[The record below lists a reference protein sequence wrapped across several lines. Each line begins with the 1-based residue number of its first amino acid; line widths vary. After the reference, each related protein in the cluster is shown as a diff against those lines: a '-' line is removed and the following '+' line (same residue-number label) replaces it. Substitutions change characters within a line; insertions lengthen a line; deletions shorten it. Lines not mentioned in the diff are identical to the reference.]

1 MTRPFAYKPVRTV
14 APAASPVRLADAKTH
29 LSVDH
34 ADEDVLIQAFIDAA
48 VAHLDG
54 WSGVLGRALVTQT
67 WRQTYDAF
75 NDPLRLPMPAA
86 TIVSVTYVNP
96 DGASVTL
103 DAASYGLQ
111 ADALGSFVEP
121 AHGATWPTPRDQSGA
136 VAVTFT
142 CGEAAESVPAP
153 LKAAILLTVGDLY
166 HNREGVIVGATVAEN
181 PTVAALIAP
190 YRRVG
195 V

>member
-1 MTRPFAYKPVRTV
+1 MARPFAYKPVRTV
-14 APAASPVRLADAKTH
+14 APTEAPVTLASAKAH
-29 LSVDH
+29 LRVDH
-34 ADEDVLIQAFIDAA
+34 SDEDTLIQALIDAA

-75 NDPLRLPMPAA
+75 EDRLRLPMPAA
-86 TIVSVTYVNP
+86 SVTSLTYVDA
-96 DGASVTL
+96 DGLTVTL
-103 DAASYGLQ
+103 AVEAYVLLT
-111 ADALGSFVEP
+111 DALGSFVEP
-121 AHGATWPTPRDQSGA
+121 AHGLTWPGTRDQSGA

-142 CGEAAESVPAP
+142 CGEPGSSVPAP
-153 LKAAILLTVGDLY
+153 IKAAILLMVGDLY
-166 HNREGVIVGATVAEN
+166 ANREAVVTGTIVTSN
-181 PTVAALIAP
+181 PTVDALIAP